1 MSRYMTGASHVRVQ
15 RSFIATG
22 GSALK
27 LAQMITRQT
36 FITKSSHVRA
46 QENFNVMRPFTR
58 NGGQM
63 AMPQKS
69 TLKPNG
75 AVRAQRSFVVKRSSL
90 INMMHRRTL
99 RSMTKSK

>member
-27 LAQMITRQT
+27 LVQMITRQA
-36 FITKSSHVRA
+36 FITRSSHVRA
-46 QENFNVMRPFTR
+46 QENFNVTRHFTR

-75 AVRAQRSFVVKRSSL
+75 AVRAQRSL
-90 INMMHRRTL
+90 IVMKCSTPKKMQTR
-99 RSMTKSK
+99 M